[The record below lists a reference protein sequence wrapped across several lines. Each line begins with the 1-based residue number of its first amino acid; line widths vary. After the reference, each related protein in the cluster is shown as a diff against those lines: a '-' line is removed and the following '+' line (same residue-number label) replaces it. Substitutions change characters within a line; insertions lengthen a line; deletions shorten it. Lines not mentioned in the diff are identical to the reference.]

1 MEKENDLRSSIFTR
15 SGNFCSDI
23 FPRETTISS
32 DAVSNNKNATDE
44 SFVDTLD
51 NAKTSLETEFID
63 TFRRKS
69 STLPTSIVTLRAL
82 LLHFPKLV
90 FVVRN
95 TDNEFELHFWR
106 DSLLQALRM
115 EEAKFPKL
123 VFTSLERGL
132 KHAGMEVTQSTH
144 GGEKL
149 KKWGIKK
156 DAKEGSELAPTIH
169 KRKSEQ
175 GVFECPKKK
184 LK

>member
-69 STLPTSIVTLRAL
+69 STLPTSIVTLHEL
-82 LLHFPKLV
+82 LLHFPQLV
-90 FVVRN
+90 YVARSEES
-95 TDNEFELHFWR
+95 NELELHFHR
-106 DSLLQALRM
+106 ERLLQSLRI
-115 EEAKFPKL
+115 EQAKFPDL
-123 VFTSLERGL
+123 VFTSFERGL
-132 KHAGMEVTQSTH
+132 KHAGLAVIQSTH
-144 GGEKL
+144 AGEKV
-149 KKWGIKK
+149 KKWATRK
-156 DAKEGSELAPTIH
+156 DWDPKLVRKSR
-169 KRKSEQ
+169 KRKDNDDAAIEES
-175 GVFECPKKK
+175 KKRWK
-184 LK
+184 